1 MASRP
6 CPTPV
11 LPSASGDYED
21 RVESREF
28 AAGGRL
34 RLRVLAVALFA
45 LGLPLSAT
53 AAQQP
58 SMYDRLPT
66 WSRNGELAYAHA
78 QRGAEWVMVR
88 DRSGVT
94 RRLVEN
100 PEPFCCMDELRYSPD
115 GRTLA
120 LIANS
125 TLYLVDAAT
134 AKVRRAGPV
143 DEFDWAPHSRSLVVN
158 PFFEPLKQLRIVR
171 RADGRIVRRLA
182 RGRSP
187 RWSPNGRMI
196 AYGASSGPDELSDV
210 YVISAG
216 DGKPRLLARA
226 GVPSAWSPDSRQLL
240 FSRFVGGPPGS
251 WLIAARGGVPR
262 RIGVAGGGTWSPT
275 GRHVALSGPHD
286 RIEIVTTAGRLVRR
300 VAGLGPSW
308 SPDGRAIAYWSVR
321 PCDYMGIWR
330 ADLSAQRPVR
340 LTGKC

>member
-1 MASRP
+1 MEKSCSERSTQARTRAGTSA
-6 CPTPV
+6 PV
-11 LPSASGDYED
+11 VG
-21 RVESREF
+21 
-28 AAGGRL
+28 L
-34 RLRVLAVALFA
+34 RIRALAVALLT

-58 SMYDRLPT
+58 RMYDRLPT
-66 WSRNGELAYAHA
+66 WSRTGDLAYAHA

-88 DRSGVT
+88 DRSGAT

-100 PEPFCCMDELRYSPD
+100 PEPFCCMDALKYSPD

-120 LIANS
+120 LTANFR
-125 TLYLVDAAT
+125 LYLVDLET

-143 DEFDWAPHSRSLVVN
+143 DEFDWAPHSRSLVVK
-158 PFFEPLKQLRIVR
+158 PFYEPLKQLRIVS
-171 RADGRIVRRLA
+171 RADGRILRRLA

-196 AYGASSGPDELSDV
+196 AYGASSGPDELSAV

-216 DGKPRLLARA
+216 GGKPRRLAPV
-226 GVPSAWSPDSRQLL
+226 GMPSAWSPDSRHVL

-251 WLIAARGGVPR
+251 WLVAARGGVPR
-262 RIGVAGGGTWSPT
+262 RIGLAGGGTWSPT
-275 GRHVALSGPHD
+275 GRHVALWGPHD
-286 RIEIVTTAGRLVRR
+286 RIEIVTSAGRLVRR
-300 VAGLGPSW
+300 VAGLGPDW

-330 ADLSAQRPVR
+330 ADLSSRKPVR
-340 LTGKC
+340 LTGTC